1 MLLTAQ
7 QNYEDAGVWKGSTDY
22 VQCLSS
28 LATSAVQS
36 VDGVEHVRVSHVS
49 PHLLPMIVSYTKYA
63 LTDLN
68 AFTFSP
74 VLLLQMQAASADAA
88 VAMVWEVSDMFF
100 DDVGCTSCVVLV

>member
-1 MLLTAQ
+1 MRRTRRMLLTAQ

-49 PHLLPMIVSYTKYA
+49 PHLFPH
-63 LTDLN
+63 DC
-68 AFTFSP
+68 
-74 VLLLQMQAASADAA
+74 VLYKVRVD
-88 VAMVWEVSDMFF
+88 
-100 DDVGCTSCVVLV
+100 